1 MQRWPRHIRGEA
13 RGSPILV
20 CLAFL
25 FVVLTARSA
34 LAGNVT
40 VLTDSRVL
48 QYRSALTTAKEVL
61 HNPQVLEVGAADLQA
76 QLGQATAA
84 GTIILAIGQKALLV
98 AQQAGATVV
107 FCMVLGPAA
116 VPGRTVTGLR
126 LEVAPEAQLAYFRR
140 VHPALRRLGVV
151 YNARNWATYVQEA
164 TQVAAAHGLS
174 LIARPVADAR
184 EVRAAV
190 SDMAG
195 NHIDGLWLLPD
206 PQLVTVEVFNF
217 LLVFTLERKI
227 ALFGFFEDFTRAGA
241 LASVSPDYSAIGR
254 LAGKLA
260 AEIAARP
267 VESRL
272 PLPPSIASPGVLT
285 INAKTAQQLWL
296 DIPDDVL
303 NSAAQVY
310 R

>member
-1 MQRWPRHIRGEA
+1 
-13 RGSPILV
+13 
-20 CLAFL
+20 
-25 FVVLTARSA
+25 
-34 LAGNVT
+34 

-61 HNPQVLEVGAADLQA
+61 HNPHVLELGAPDLQA
-76 QLGQATAA
+76 QLGQAAAA

-98 AQQAGATVV
+98 AQQTGAAVV

-116 VPGRTVTGLR
+116 VPGKTVTGLR
-126 LEVAPEAQLAYFRR
+126 LEVAPEVQLTYFRR
-140 VHPALRRLGVV
+140 VHASLRRLGVV
-151 YNARNWATYVQEA
+151 YNPRNWASYVQEA
-164 TQVAAAHGLS
+164 TQAATARGLS
-174 LIARPVADAR
+174 LIAKPVADAR

-190 SDMAG
+190 SDMAA
-195 NHIDGLWLLPD
+195 NNIDGLWLLPD
-206 PQLVTVEVFNF
+206 PQLITVEVFNF
-217 LLVFTLERKI
+217 LLVYTLERKI

-241 LASVSPDYSAIGR
+241 LASVSPDYAAIGR

-296 DIPDDVL
+296 DIPEDVL
-303 NSAAQVY
+303 SSAVQVY